1 MAAKVRVLPAVI
13 ALAVGVLAF
22 KGVDFAQAMAEDVED
37 APATEEAPALLSA
50 GVSLEAEGEAAAENA
65 PPAPDPVA
73 CLPSLDYAAETG
85 ISEQEIL
92 VLRSLAERRAA
103 LDEREAG
110 VDTREQAAMAA
121 ESRLAEQIEELK
133 AVEAEVQKILASM
146 ETKRTER
153 MDALVR
159 TYESMKPKDA
169 ARIFDGMGDEVL
181 LELAKSMKP
190 ATLAAIMSAMDSKRA
205 EKLTLMLANLAQP
218 PEQLESLA
226 KTSG

>member
-13 ALAVGVLAF
+13 ALSIGVLAF
-22 KGVDFAQAMAEDVED
+22 KGVDLAQAVAESVEG
-37 APATEEAPALLSA
+37 ASTTEEEPALLSA
-50 GVSLEAEGEAAAENA
+50 GVSLEAEGDENA
-65 PPAPDPVA
+65 PPAAPDPVA

-92 VLRSLAERRAA
+92 VLRSLAERRAV

-110 VDTREQAAMAA
+110 LDTREQAAVAA
-121 ESRLAEQIEELK
+121 ETRLAEQIEELK
-133 AVEAEVQKILASM
+133 AVESEVQKILASM
-146 ETKRTER
+146 DTKRTER

-169 ARIFDGMGDEVL
+169 ARIFDGMNEEVL

-190 ATLAAIMSAMDSKRA
+190 ATLAAIMASMDAKRA
-205 EKLTLMLANLAQP
+205 EKLTLMLANLAKP
-218 PEQLESLA
+218 PEQLQSLQ